1 MKDERI
7 EHIKAKLEEL
17 EFDYRPGAWEEFRAR
32 KNKQHKIVQW
42 KRISVAAC
50 LFIALFLLGPDR
62 ISQHPNTTT
71 FPTAVKIIPKD
82 PPIMVGEHGAGLRR
96 PAQPL
101 GLQAMRSPLLIAG
114 TTNHTDLAAAI
125 EKQPIADTSVHQHP
139 ENNVVSV
146 IVKTPAHKKM
156 SMEEF
161 LEQESL
167 LNAKKTRVAPDEK
180 KWSFGLM
187 LGRAIDSRSKA
198 NLNLGIQVSYAVNR
212 KLAISSGI
220 HYNELGG
227 AKKIQ
232 QPAGFNIENSSR
244 KLESTQASMT
254 GIEIPLEL
262 QYRIS
267 KKIYAGLG
275 LSAYSILSQKQIL
288 TYSQDISTVSS
299 YIDAAGQERMQVI
312 NYTQESTEFV
322 PGEKLRQNKYVA
334 LYNLSVGFQQKIS
347 KRNTLSF
354 EPYVKL
360 PVSSYAEQK
369 LHLGQAGLHIK
380 VDF

>member
-32 KNKQHKIVQW
+32 KKKQHKIVLW
-42 KRISVAAC
+42 KRISGAAC
-50 LFIALFLLGPDR
+50 LFMTLFLLRPER
-62 ISQHPNTTT
+62 ISQHHHLTT
-71 FPTAVKIIPKD
+71 FPTVIKIIPED
-82 PPIMVGEHGAGLRR
+82 TPIMVGEQGPGLKR
-96 PAQPL
+96 PAQLL
-101 GLQAMRSPLLIAG
+101 GLQAMRSPLCIAG
-114 TTNHTDLAAAI
+114 TTNIAAATD
-125 EKQPIADTSVHQHP
+125 EHSIADTSVNQNP
-139 ENNVVSV
+139 GNNTASAS
-146 IVKTPAHKKM
+146 IKTPAPKKM

-161 LEQESL
+161 LEQESR
-167 LNAKKTRVAPDEK
+167 LNAKKTRIETDEK
-180 KWSFGLM
+180 KWSLGLM

-220 HYNELGG
+220 NYNELGG

-232 QPAGFNIENSSR
+232 QPTGFNIENSSR

-254 GIEIPLEL
+254 GIEIPLEV

-267 KKIYAGLG
+267 KKIYARAG
-275 LSAYSILSQKQIL
+275 LSAYSILLQKQIL
-288 TYSQDISTVSS
+288 TYRQDVSTVSS
-299 YIDAAGQERMQVI
+299 YIDEAGQERMQVI
-312 NYTQESTEFV
+312 NYTQESTELV
-322 PGEKLRQNKYVA
+322 PEEKLRQNKYVG
-334 LYNLSVGFQQKIS
+334 LYNLSVGFQQKIN

-360 PVSSYAEQK
+360 PVSSYSEQK
-369 LHLGQAGLHIK
+369 LHLVQAGLHIK